1 MVKLIAYVYTQVR
14 KDGATT
20 NVGPNEI
27 IDLDISAGDTY
38 SQKAFRVLVPDE
50 DTSGDGGGEEFDL
63 ATANKAQLLLF
74 AKDNGFELPEEC
86 YKQKCKVDII
96 REALTE
102 LLTIR
107 SNEVNGSTGGT
118 DTSGDGGGDD
128 SGQEN
133 K

>member
-14 KDGATT
+14 KNGATV
-20 NVGPNEI
+20 NVAPNEI
-27 IDLDISAGDTY
+27 IDLDIPSGDTY

-50 DTSGDGGGEEFDL
+50 DASGEGSGEEFDV

-102 LLTIR
+102 LLEIR
-107 SNEVNGSTGGT
+107 GNEVANSAGNTEAGGE
-118 DTSGDGGGDD
+118 GGGAS

-133 K
+133 N

>member
-14 KDGATT
+14 KNGATK
-20 NVGPNEI
+20 NVAPNEI

-50 DTSGDGGGEEFDL
+50 EAGGDGGDGEFDVT
-63 ATANKAQLLLF
+63 TANKAQLLLF

-107 SNEVNGSTGGT
+107 SNEVNSSTGGT
-118 DTSGDGGGDD
+118 GTSGDGGGEG